1 MSLKCMAAK
10 NLNFN
15 IQRWRTAA
23 VLKIEKLQNFMMM
36 QNRSLK
42 LVGRPPSWIV
52 KIKFLSGNAF
62 ERHVLHHYTKFC
74 RDRSYCCR
82 DITIFHIFLVK
93 CKNSTDDRAYC
104 GITLLKLEIIK

>member
-1 MSLKCMAAK
+1 MAAK

-52 KIKFLSGNAF
+52 KIKFFYQAMHL
-62 ERHVLHHYTKFC
+62 
-74 RDRSYCCR
+74 RDTFYI
-82 DITIFHIFLVK
+82 ITQNFVE
-93 CKNSTDDRAYC
+93 TDHTVA
-104 GITLLKLEIIK
+104 EISQFFTFF

>member
-1 MSLKCMAAK
+1 MAAK

-52 KIKFLSGNAF
+52 KIKFF
-62 ERHVLHHYTKFC
+62 IRQC
-74 RDRSYCCR
+74 
-82 DITIFHIFLVK
+82 I
-93 CKNSTDDRAYC
+93 
-104 GITLLKLEIIK
+104 

>member
-1 MSLKCMAAK
+1 MAAK

-15 IQRWRTAA
+15 IQRWWTAA

-52 KIKFLSGNAF
+52 KIKFF
-62 ERHVLHHYTKFC
+62 IRQC
-74 RDRSYCCR
+74 
-82 DITIFHIFLVK
+82 I
-93 CKNSTDDRAYC
+93 
-104 GITLLKLEIIK
+104 